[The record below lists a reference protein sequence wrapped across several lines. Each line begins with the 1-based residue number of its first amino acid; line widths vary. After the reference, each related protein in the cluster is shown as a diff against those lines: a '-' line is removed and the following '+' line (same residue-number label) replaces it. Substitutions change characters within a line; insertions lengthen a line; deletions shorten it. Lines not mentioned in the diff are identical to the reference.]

1 MNVLPMNKPNK
12 NVKSMVIQK
21 VRFLSILGSQYF
33 NVGIA
38 LPSFLI
44 KKENHVV
51 IMGIVFVLI
60 VIILP
65 AFLIHYQSQMNKFD
79 EFGMLEENHGFIHG
93 FLNQH
98 YSVKDCPKTLAL
110 CN

>member
-1 MNVLPMNKPNK
+1 MKKPNK
-12 NVKSMVIQK
+12 NAKNTVIHK
-21 VRFLSILGSQYF
+21 VNVLQILGSQSF

-65 AFLIHYQSQMNKFD
+65 AFMIHYQSQMNKFD
-79 EFGMLEENHGFIHG
+79 EFGML
-93 FLNQH
+93 
-98 YSVKDCPKTLAL
+98 
-110 CN
+110 